1 MNSTHFIQFQH
12 AAKEQVNRLLV
23 NHNHKRIIQ
32 SIKQLQ

>member
-23 NHNHKRIIQ
+23 NHNHKE
-32 SIKQLQ
+32 